1 MTTRGH
7 EHSHRNISVFE
18 LTAKAQEE
26 LPFNLDNL
34 CNFQY
39 SFDVLKKAIEYL
51 SKQQRDQAFLIV
63 DLIESMKEK
72 DGRPV

>member
-51 SKQQRDQAFLIV
+51 SKQ
-63 DLIESMKEK
+63 
-72 DGRPV
+72 

>member
-7 EHSHRNISVFE
+7 EHSHRNSSVFE

>member
-1 MTTRGH
+1 MTSRGH

-18 LTAKAQEE
+18 LTAKANEE

-63 DLIESMKEK
+63 DLIESMKEN

>member
-1 MTTRGH
+1 MTSRGH

-18 LTAKAQEE
+18 LTAKAHEE

-63 DLIESMKEK
+63 DLIESMKEN